1 MVGHEGA
8 FPMIRSLTLAVLL
21 VAAPATR
28 EGDAGAGD
36 GEPRDPTT
44 GVVSLAGL
52 RLPDLDGR
60 SVELSSYLGKG
71 PLVLD
76 FWATWCKPCLA
87 ALPELERLHR
97 DLGPRGLQVVGINQD
112 GQRNA
117 AKVKPFLRTR
127 GLRFPQLLDLNREA
141 QSRLNVAVLPTTI
154 LLDRD
159 GRVVHVGA
167 GFRPGET
174 AVLREKIEAL
184 LDGGLAP

>member
-1 MVGHEGA
+1 MTRA
-8 FPMIRSLTLAVLL
+8 RALAVLL
-21 VAAPATR
+21 LAAPFDASGTRAGEVRSGDPAEEPATGR
-28 EGDAGAGD
+28 
-36 GEPRDPTT
+36 
-44 GVVSLAGL
+44 VSLEGL

-60 SVELSSYLGKG
+60 PVALSSYLGKG
-71 PLVLD
+71 PVVLD

-87 ALPELERLHR
+87 ALPELARLHA
-97 DLGPRGLQVVGINQD
+97 DLAPRGLQVVGINQD

-117 AKVKPFLRTR
+117 AKVKPFVKTQ

-174 AVLREKIEAL
+174 TALREKIEAL
-184 LDGGLAP
+184 LGAGPGQ